1 MPQYI
6 INPELRQPAYLQLYN
21 QIREDITN
29 GICPYHSKLPSKR
42 YLAAETGTSVITV
55 QHAYDLL
62 ADEGYIESRERSGY
76 YVIYKEN
83 ELFPVA
89 SAADDFGS
97 AENPAAYGYTSGIA
111 TSGAASG
118 SSHPALHPDPRRG
131 SLHPAPRPDPPR
143 PASSHPAPHPDPPRL
158 A

>member
-1 MPQYI
+1 MPQYS

-29 GICPYHSKLPSKR
+29 GICPFQSKLPSKR
-42 YLAAETGTSVITV
+42 YLASETGTSVITV

-89 SAADDFGS
+89 SAADEFSS
-97 AENPAAYGYTSGIA
+97 ADGTASEPVDAAELHEISDLKIPIVSPDLEVLLPLPCCLEIFRLCFEFVYFH
-111 TSGAASG
+111 
-118 SSHPALHPDPRRG
+118 SSSS
-131 SLHPAPRPDPPR
+131 SLCV
-143 PASSHPAPHPDPPRL
+143 
-158 A
+158 